1 MFNTVDE
8 QALIRK
14 AQKGDTDAFADLLI
28 LHERFVY
35 NLALRTIRSPEEAED
50 IAQDAFVRAWQA
62 LPSFRAQSSF
72 RTWIYRIVLNLCFNR
87 FPRLRR
93 ELNDLVTEDISDL
106 PETWATENDPVAN
119 LEYREQRARLH
130 REIERLPDSQRLLI
144 SLRYQ
149 DNMPYE
155 EIANLVGLPLG
166 TVKTGL
172 FRAKERL
179 RQALALYE
187 CLDNT

>member
-1 MFNTVDE
+1 MDE

-14 AQKGDTDAFADLLI
+14 AQKGDTDAFADLLA
-28 LHERFVY
+28 LHEHFVY

-62 LPSFRAQSSF
+62 LPSFRGQSSF
-72 RTWIYRIVLNLCFNR
+72 RTWIYRIVLNLCFSR

-93 ELNDLVTEDISDL
+93 ELNDLATEDMQDL
-106 PETWATENDPVAN
+106 PEASKTESDPAAS
-119 LEYREQRARLH
+119 LERRERRALLH
-130 REIERLPDSQRLLI
+130 REIERLSDSQRLLI

-155 EIANLVGLPLG
+155 EIASLVGLPLG

-179 RQALALYE
+179 RQSLAIYE
-187 CLDNT
+187 CLDNM